1 MSSVSRRSAL
11 LIDSFKRVHN
21 YLRISLTERC
31 NLRCQYCMPEKGVEL
46 SPANHILN
54 TNEILRLVRIFT
66 EHGGI
71 NKIRL
76 TGGGTSLLTLKPTI
90 RKDLVD
96 IVHGIRSYPSMKTIG
111 ITTNGVLL
119 HRLLKPLAQAG
130 LNSLNISL
138 DSLVAEK
145 FEFLTRRAAFT
156 RVLTN
161 IRLALDI
168 PNLYPLVKINCVV
181 MQGVNTDE
189 LTDFV
194 ELTRDQPNLAVRF
207 IEYMPF
213 SDNKWSNK
221 KYFPYEEMLKII
233 KQEYD
238 LEKLIQEDKNDTTK
252 WYRVKDNAYSGK
264 VGFIT
269 SMSEHF
275 CSTCNRVRVTAD
287 GQLKVCL
294 FDNKE
299 VSLRDALRS
308 GLSDEEIYSLIQR
321 TLYKKEKEHLSV
333 DILSTQEN
341 RPMILIGG

>member
-1 MSSVSRRSAL
+1 MTSVSRQPAL
-11 LIDSFKRVHN
+11 LIDSFNRLHN

-31 NLRCQYCMPEKGVEL
+31 NLRCQYCMPEKGIDL
-46 SPANHILN
+46 SPANHILT

-66 EHGGI
+66 LYGGV

-76 TGGGTSLLTLKPTI
+76 TGGEPTI
-90 RKDLVD
+90 RKDLID
-96 IVHGIRSYPSMKTIG
+96 IIRGIRAYPTMKTIG

-119 HRLLKPLAQAG
+119 HRFLEPLAEAG

-138 DSLVAEK
+138 DTLIKEK
-145 FEFLTRRAAFT
+145 FEFLARRAAFT
-156 RVLTN
+156 RVITN
-161 IRLALDI
+161 IRLALDM
-168 PNLYPLVKINCVV
+168 PKLYPLVKINCVV
-181 MQGVNTDE
+181 MQGINTDE
-189 LTDFV
+189 LNDFI

-213 SDNKWSNK
+213 SDNKWNEK
-221 KYFPYEEMLKII
+221 KYFPYEAMLKII
-233 KQEYD
+233 KQKYN
-238 LEKLIQEDKNDTTK
+238 LEKLPPNDKNDTTK
-252 WYRVKDNAYSGK
+252 WYRVNENSYQGK

-275 CSTCNRVRVTAD
+275 CSTCNRVRITAD

-299 VSLRDALRS
+299 MSLRDALRS
-308 GLSDEEIYSLIQR
+308 GATDEEIYSLIQR
-321 TLYKKEKEHLSV
+321 TLYKKEKEHLPMNDLATS
-333 DILSTQEN
+333 EN

>member
-1 MSSVSRRSAL
+1 MSSVSRRSTL
-11 LIDSFKRVHN
+11 LIDSFNRLHN

-31 NLRCQYCMPEKGVEL
+31 NLRCQYCMPEKGVDL
-46 SPANHILN
+46 SPANHILT
-54 TNEILRLVRIFT
+54 TNEILRLIRIFT
-66 EHGGI
+66 TYGGI

-76 TGGGTSLLTLKPTI
+76 TGGEPTI
-90 RKDLVD
+90 RRDLID
-96 IVHGIRSYPSMKTIG
+96 IVHGIRSYPSIKTIG

-119 HRLLKPLAQAG
+119 HRLLEPLAQAG

-138 DSLVAEK
+138 DSLVKEK

-161 IRLALDI
+161 IRLALDM

-189 LTDFV
+189 LNDFV
-194 ELTRDQPNLAVRF
+194 ELTRDQSNLAVRF

-213 SDNKWSNK
+213 SDNKWTEK
-221 KYFPYEEMLKII
+221 KYFPYEAMLKII
-233 KQEYD
+233 KQKYN
-238 LEKLIQEDKNDTTK
+238 LEKLYQEDKNDTTK
-252 WYRVKDNAYSGK
+252 WYRVKDSSYQGK
-264 VGFIT
+264 IGFIT

-275 CSTCNRVRVTAD
+275 CSTCNRVRITAD

-308 GLSDEEIYSLIQR
+308 DLNDEEIYSLIQR
-321 TLYKKEKEHLSV
+321 TLYKKEKEHLPV
-333 DILSTQEN
+333 NILPTREN